1 MKILTKT
8 ILILSVVSLLTDVSS
23 EMLYPVMPLFLT
35 SIGFSVIWIG
45 IIEGIAEATAGFSK
59 GYFGKLS
66 DASGKRVPFVRVG
79 YFLSSIAKPALILIA
94 HPLWVVFVRTMD
106 RLGKGVRT
114 SARDA
119 ILSDESTRENKGKV
133 FGLHRAAD
141 TFGAAV
147 GPVIALVFLYF
158 YPGNYVLLFLL
169 AFIPAVIGVLFTFLI
184 KDKREQVKQKAERI
198 NFISFLKYWK
208 SANREYKKLIPGLIA
223 FTVFNSSDMF
233 LLLFAKYRGMP
244 DDMVIVC
251 YILYNLIYAIFS
263 TPMGYLGDRIGLK
276 NSFLI
281 GLLFFVI
288 TYLTIIFASEQIHF
302 FIIFFLY
309 GVFGAGTEGISKAWI
324 SNIAEQSDTATAIGF
339 YNSFQSIGALLAS
352 IGAGLAWS
360 LIAPTAPFIF
370 SGLGVLAVIFYIQF
384 SIRNNKILSA

>member
-8 ILILSVVSLLTDVSS
+8 ILILSLVSLLTDVSS

-66 DASGKRVPFVRVG
+66 DASGKRVPFVRLG
-79 YFLSSIAKPALILIA
+79 YLLSSIAKPALILIA
-94 HPLWVVFVRTMD
+94 QPIWVVFVRTLD

-119 ILSDESTRENKGKV
+119 ILSDESTAENKGKV

-141 TFGAAV
+141 TLGAAI
-147 GPVIALVFLYF
+147 GPVIALIFLYF
-158 YPGNYVLLFLL
+158 YPGEYVLLFLL
-169 AFIPAVIGVLFTFLI
+169 AFIPAIIGVLFTFFL
-184 KDKREQVKQKAERI
+184 KDKKEKIKQNEERI
-198 NFISFLKYWK
+198 HFFSFLKYWK
-208 SANREYKKLIPGLIA
+208 SANREYRKLVPALIV

-233 LLLFAKYRGMP
+233 LLLFAKYRGLS
-244 DDMVIVC
+244 DESVIIC
-251 YILYNLIYAIFS
+251 YIFYNLVYALFS
-263 TPMGYLGDRIGLK
+263 APMGYLGDKIGLK

-288 TYLTIIFASEQIHF
+288 TYLSIVFASEQIHF

-309 GVFGAGTEGISKAWI
+309 GISGAGTEGISKAWI
-324 SNIAEQSDTATAIGF
+324 SNLADRSETATAIGF

-360 LIAPTAPFIF
+360 LMAPTAPFLI
-370 SGLGVLAVIFYIQF
+370 SGLGVFAIIIYIKFAVGKN
-384 SIRNNKILSA
+384 RLLSA